1 MAVITTLNALNVQG
15 IVLAGVHAWGESAL
29 EQVCP
34 RPLLP
39 VVGRPLVWYV
49 LDWLGKAGVRQVS
62 ICANSDTNIFRRCLG
77 NGTLSTMNLDYYA
90 DLMPRGPAGCV
101 RDAATADSEDLLVV
115 EAAVA
120 TQINVPALLEAH
132 RQAKAALTVV
142 TAGTGAA
149 AEPVGVYVLSRS
161 TLPHIPP
168 RGYQDIKE
176 MLIPRLYDR
185 GEVVMAYPVDDQQN
199 LRVRDAASY
208 LAANSWAMEGAI
220 PAWTPP
226 RGYRL
231 LGQAYVHE
239 TAQVARTARLVGP
252 VVVGPHCRI
261 DDGTTVVGSTT
272 LGTGCRIGIDAVVS
286 RTAMWPACRVEAGAI
301 VDHCILVH
309 GSLVEPAVVVRD
321 TVCLP
326 QDAPVL
332 DVVRSYWAL
341 EPRHSLEPDL
351 LDRLLHSEPVESMPA
366 RPISPLPQ
374 GSRA

>member
-1 MAVITTLNALNVQG
+1 MKTIPNVMNVQG

-49 LDWLGKAGVRQVS
+49 LDWLDRAEIRQIS
-62 ICANSDTNIFRRCLG
+62 ICANSDTSIFRRCLG
-77 NGTLSTMNLDYYA
+77 YRLRSVMNLDYCA
-90 DLMPRGPAGCV
+90 DLMPRGPAGCI
-101 RDAATADSEDLLVV
+101 RDAAAAQSEVLLVV

-120 TQINVPALLEAH
+120 TQIDVPALLEAH
-132 RQAKAALTVV
+132 RRAGAALTVV
-142 TAGTGAA
+142 TAGAGVA
-149 AEPVGVYVLSRS
+149 AEPVGVYVLSHS
-161 TLPHIPP
+161 ALAHIPSK
-168 RGYQDIKE
+168 GYQDIKE
-176 MLIPRLYDR
+176 MLIPRLYDH
-185 GEVVMAYPVDDQQN
+185 GEVVMAYPVDDRQN

-208 LAANSWAMEGAI
+208 LAANSWAMEGTA

-226 RGYRL
+226 QGYRV
-231 LGQAYVHE
+231 LGQAFVHE

-252 VVVGPHCRI
+252 VVVGPRCRI
-261 DDGTTVVGSTT
+261 EDGATIVGSTT
-272 LGTGCRIGIDAVVS
+272 LGTACRVGIDAVVS

-326 QDAPVL
+326 QETAAL
-332 DVVRSYWAL
+332 DVVQSYWAL
-341 EPRHSLEPDL
+341 EPQHSMEPDL
-351 LDRLLHSEPVESMPA
+351 LTRLLLSKPVEPVPIRTVGPQPQNSWA
-366 RPISPLPQ
+366 R
-374 GSRA
+374 